1 MLWSMFQTKRSKG
14 PYIKGL
20 LFFCTNRGVWYNAH
34 SIGILEQRKIGM
46 AKVYTVIGGVNGAG
60 KSSLTGVLKKERDD
74 LGMIIDID
82 KMASLNGWA
91 PIQAGKQAL
100 ALMENYCERGISF
113 TQETTLSSHQVG
125 KMVRKVKE
133 HGYEVHL
140 FYVGISSAEECLK
153 RIANRVGKGGH
164 DIREED
170 VRRRFA
176 RRFDVLIDILPY
188 CNEAK
193 FYDNENGFEMI
204 AEYQNGDFMR
214 TSGEMPGWFFEMEK
228 KYDAAR

>member
-1 MLWSMFQTKRSKG
+1 
-14 PYIKGL
+14 
-20 LFFCTNRGVWYNAH
+20 
-34 SIGILEQRKIGM
+34 M

-82 KMASLNGWA
+82 KMALLNGWA

-153 RIANRVGKGGH
+153 RIANRVAKGGH

-214 TSGEMPGWFFEMEK
+214 ISGEMPGWFWEMEK
-228 KYDAAR
+228 QYNAER

>member
-1 MLWSMFQTKRSKG
+1 MERPSRCINSVMESSSSPNASRNNRICGGAVSYTHLDVYKR
-14 PYIKGL
+14 
-20 LFFCTNRGVWYNAH
+20 
-34 SIGILEQRKIGM
+34 Q
-46 AKVYTVIGGVNGAG
+46 
-60 KSSLTGVLKKERDD
+60 
-74 LGMIIDID
+74 
-82 KMASLNGWA
+82 
-91 PIQAGKQAL
+91 
-100 ALMENYCERGISF
+100 GISF

-153 RIANRVGKGGH
+153 RIANRVAKGGH

-214 TSGEMPGWFFEMEK
+214 ISGEMPGWFWEMEK
-228 KYDAAR
+228 QYNAER

>member
-1 MLWSMFQTKRSKG
+1 
-14 PYIKGL
+14 
-20 LFFCTNRGVWYNAH
+20 
-34 SIGILEQRKIGM
+34 M

-60 KSSLTGVLKKERDD
+60 KSSLTGVLKNERDD

-153 RIANRVGKGGH
+153 RIANRVAKGGH

-214 TSGEMPGWFFEMEK
+214 ISGEMPGWFLEMEK
-228 KYDAAR
+228 QYNANS

>member
-100 ALMENYCERGISF
+100 ALMANYCERGISF

-153 RIANRVGKGGH
+153 RIANRVAKGGH

-188 CNEAK
+188 CN
-193 FYDNENGFEMI
+193 GS
-204 AEYQNGDFMR
+204 QVL
-214 TSGEMPGWFFEMEK
+214 
-228 KYDAAR
+228 